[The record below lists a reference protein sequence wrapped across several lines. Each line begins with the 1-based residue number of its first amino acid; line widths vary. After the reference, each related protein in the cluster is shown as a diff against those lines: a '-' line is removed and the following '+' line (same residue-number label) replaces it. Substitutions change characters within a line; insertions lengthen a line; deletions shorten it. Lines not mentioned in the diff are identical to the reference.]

1 METKKDFKFFTR
13 FFFELSKIL
22 ITDKTFDKKAIY
34 YLLMFS
40 IDMNNCKLFATTLD
54 LTLNRFNMS

>member
-1 METKKDFKFFTR
+1 METEKDFKFFTR

-22 ITDKTFDKKAIY
+22 ITDKTLDKKAIY